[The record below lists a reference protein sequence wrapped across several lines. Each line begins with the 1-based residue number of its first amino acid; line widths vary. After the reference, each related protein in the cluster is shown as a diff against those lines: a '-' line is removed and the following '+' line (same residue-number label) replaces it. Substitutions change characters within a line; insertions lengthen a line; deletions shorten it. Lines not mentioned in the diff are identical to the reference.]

1 MTDAMITAVG
11 SIPTDE
17 LTADNLGGDNAPL
30 GRVIHRRVLAY
41 RNDANRL
48 HQFTWADFIK
58 NYANKWGGA
67 HLDEEIPAILATAD
81 AHSTGRTALASHLL
95 RTMAVA
101 ARNAAQEIFCKIM
114 RSDLTEPER
123 DGWYSLAA
131 IAPDGRPPLYYDN
144 GALITLTI
152 SAESAYIGFD
162 ISDPRVVTPIG
173 RCRLGGVYRNIYFL
187 PDGHMVPS
195 TALQRPSP
203 ASITAPTPTRGR
215 DTATLR
221 RAIQVLGRARLGGL
235 LREFVQVA

>member
-1 MTDAMITAVG
+1 MITAVG

-152 SAESAYIGFD
+152 SAESAYIGVRYLRSTSRYTD
-162 ISDPRVVTPIG
+162 RPMSTRRRLPQYLLPPRRAHGTEYSTTTPIARIDHCTNAHPWTRHRDPPARHPGARTRAPRRPPPRV
-173 RCRLGGVYRNIYFL
+173 
-187 PDGHMVPS
+187 
-195 TALQRPSP
+195 
-203 ASITAPTPTRGR
+203 
-215 DTATLR
+215 
-221 RAIQVLGRARLGGL
+221 RAGCVG
-235 LREFVQVA
+235 